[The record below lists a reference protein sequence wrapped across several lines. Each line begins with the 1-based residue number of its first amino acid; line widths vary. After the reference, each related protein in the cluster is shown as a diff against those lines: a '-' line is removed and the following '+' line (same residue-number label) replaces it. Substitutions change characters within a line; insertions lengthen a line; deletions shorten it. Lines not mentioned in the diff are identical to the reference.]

1 MLWEG
6 RLIPIF
12 FGTMTFTHNY
22 SIIFLSKKP
31 DQLEF
36 NKTVLLSFKGFF
48 FIWGK
53 KTLPQAIQQQSLL
66 SPEDCIH
73 EKLSQSLIRKFPILQ
88 QERMKT
94 GLEGWN
100 KMKKWG
106 QGFKAHVTYTC
117 EWG

>member
-48 FIWGK
+48 FLYGEK
-53 KTLPQAIQQQSLL
+53 KPYHKQYNNSLF
-66 SPEDCIH
+66 SPLKIV
-73 EKLSQSLIRKFPILQ
+73 S
-88 QERMKT
+88 MKSS
-94 GLEGWN
+94 
-100 KMKKWG
+100 
-106 QGFKAHVTYTC
+106 ARV
-117 EWG
+117 